1 MVLNPGCIGD
11 FTTLIQQYSTWHW
24 SFFVLKALQGILMC
38 GQVDSYWGT
47 RPSVPGSPALCNF
60 SAWSIHS
67 WYFELSSSR
76 NARGVKKASSS
87 LIAGEDL
94 SWEAEA
100 EGTAAIVDWGIQVA
114 SSQAILRGFHCGRTR
129 FCIWGRSHGAQKRPA
144 HSGFIREALWLL

>member
-1 MVLNPGCIGD
+1 MV
-11 FTTLIQQYSTWHW
+11 
-24 SFFVLKALQGILMC
+24 
-38 GQVDSYWGT
+38 
-47 RPSVPGSPALCNF
+47 
-60 SAWSIHS
+60 
-67 WYFELSSSR
+67 R